1 MELDA
6 TTRCCPVERLTQIT
20 RLVVVPARMLC
31 HLLDYDDNQSETS
44 HVGKEKIALPITSAK
59 SDVLRVCPIHFHSN
73 LHC

>member
-6 TTRCCPVERLTQIT
+6 TTRWVERLTQIT

-44 HVGKEKIALPITSAK
+44 HVGAT
-59 SDVLRVCPIHFHSN
+59 DH
-73 LHC
+73 